1 MELIKARTLDASNG
15 IHAERRL
22 DVEFVFYVKHQA
34 LLYLVNKAVFS
45 GRICIWFL
53 LLKDLDSSIVT
64 RPLRSDVAA
73 YHLSRLR
80 NGEGPEGVPAPRRFF
95 LFSSFI
101 VVGPFDIRFSAA
113 EMYSRRAFP
122 FLGGIRTGGLARF
135 LLIASKAS
143 WCLSSHTNSS
153 DPFSFSKAEN
163 TSRLPG

>member
-73 YHLSRLR
+73 YHKLNPNFPLTDKIHSCTNWGPQSHYSTTPR
-80 NGEGPEGVPAPRRFF
+80 NSTKKF
-95 LFSSFI
+95 
-101 VVGPFDIRFSAA
+101 
-113 EMYSRRAFP
+113 
-122 FLGGIRTGGLARF
+122 
-135 LLIASKAS
+135 
-143 WCLSSHTNSS
+143 H
-153 DPFSFSKAEN
+153 
-163 TSRLPG
+163 